1 MTTSPTFPLDVQTA
15 LQAVRKTIN
24 AAVPRR
30 EGVDQLPDSNVQH
43 RWGGQS
49 STLPVGKKPI
59 SPYPGSHL
67 DEALEQQVDPY
78 LSGRSTA
85 KFALT
90 KPIPRISWRSMKTRV
105 VTSRRQL
112 SRCASPPSCRSVR
125 ETDR

>member
-59 SPYPGSHL
+59 SPYPGSQL

-90 KPIPRISWRSMKTRV
+90 LFF
-105 VTSRRQL
+105 L
-112 SRCASPPSCRSVR
+112 SSSGFANA
-125 ETDR
+125 